1 MSNVALMWDLEN
13 VNPGADSLFLE
24 GLIEHAESKG
34 RVVTARAYGNW
45 TNTVFSK
52 LAPSLTRRY
61 FYLVHIPKGR
71 KNSSDMV
78 LVSDTLEILRIHD
91 HIDTFILVT
100 GDSDFR
106 FLVLALRRAGKMVHI
121 VCNTQNASEDLLA
134 LADSYVDY
142 RELMPGG
149 NDEEAADKGVQP
161 TEDKAPQPR
170 GSAPAVSPMNVE
182 DWFQVLAEAADLML
196 KKKISP
202 GIGSVKI
209 RMKMVNPNFNEKKL
223 NFSHWSDFVSAAVKA
238 GFVTIEGKG
247 AESLVYPV
255 SRVLKREGPQQRAF
269 QVLLDVL
276 AELDKGNQASY
287 HSYRNVN
294 SKPSRGRSILTGWAS
309 INSRGSYR
317 RRRRGAS
324 SNRRSKGSSTRY
336 AVSSFRTNRRGA
348 DFGARGPSGFSHGAE
363 MLSGDRKGR
372 MTFSTSRARFSI
384 FRLNSAS
391 HIC

>member
-1 MSNVALMWDLEN
+1 MPARRSLRAHPQTCIIQSMSNVAILWDLEN
-13 VNPGADSLFLE
+13 VNPGSDSLFLE
-24 GLIEHAESKG
+24 GLTEHAESKG

-45 TNTVFSK
+45 TNAVFAK

-106 FLVLALRRAGKMVHI
+106 FLVLALRRAGKTVHI

-149 NDEEAADKGVQP
+149 NDEE
-161 TEDKAPQPR
+161 TSEKAPQVPEDK
-170 GSAPAVSPMNVE
+170 GAQIKAAVPHMNIE

-196 KKKISP
+196 KKKTNP

-209 RMKMVNPNFNEKKL
+209 RMKMLNPNFNEKKL
-223 NFSHWSDFVSAAVKA
+223 NFSHWSDFVTAAVKA

-247 AESLVYPV
+247 TEALVYPV
-255 SRVLKREGPQQRAF
+255 ARVLKREGPQQRAF
-269 QVLLDVL
+269 QILVDVL
-276 AELDKGNQASY
+276 AELDKGNQPSY
-287 HSYRNVN
+287 HSYRSVN
-294 SKPSRGRSILTGWAS
+294 SKLIEKKIYFNGLGFNQFKGFIQAAEARGLVQSKVEGLKHS
-309 INSRGSYR
+309 V
-317 RRRRGAS
+317 RRGIEEPA
-324 SNRRSKGSSTRY
+324 NARS
-336 AVSSFRTNRRGA
+336 AQ
-348 DFGARGPSGFSHGAE
+348 
-363 MLSGDRKGR
+363 
-372 MTFSTSRARFSI
+372 
-384 FRLNSAS
+384 
-391 HIC
+391 

>member
-1 MSNVALMWDLEN
+1 MSNVAILWDLEN

-24 GLIEHAESKG
+24 GLLEHAESKG

-45 TNTVFSK
+45 TNLVFSK

-61 FYLVHIPKGR
+61 FYLVHIPKGQ

-121 VCNTQNASEDLLA
+121 VCNTQNASEDLLS

-149 NDEEAADKGVQP
+149 NDEEAIEKAPVP
-161 TEDKAPQPR
+161 AEDKA
-170 GSAPAVSPMNVE
+170 APAKIGAPAAVSSMANE

-196 KKKISP
+196 KKKTSP
-202 GIGSVKI
+202 GLGSVKI
-209 RMKMVNPNFNEKKL
+209 RMKMLNPNFSEKKL
-223 NFSHWSDFVSAAVKA
+223 NFSQWSDFVSAAVKA

-247 AESLVYPV
+247 AESVIYPV
-255 SRVLKREGPQQRAF
+255 ASVLKRQGPQQRAF
-269 QVLLDVL
+269 RILVDVL
-276 AELDKGNQASY
+276 TEFDKGTQPAY
-287 HSYRNVN
+287 HSFRNVN
-294 SKPSRGRSILTGWAS
+294 SKLIERKVYFNGLGFNQFKGFIQAAEARDLVQSKVEGLKHSV
-309 INSRGSYR
+309 R
-317 RRRRGAS
+317 RVPQDEAP
-324 SNRRSKGSSTRY
+324 KT
-336 AVSSFRTNRRGA
+336 TL
-348 DFGARGPSGFSHGAE
+348 P
-363 MLSGDRKGR
+363 
-372 MTFSTSRARFSI
+372 
-384 FRLNSAS
+384 
-391 HIC
+391 

>member
-1 MSNVALMWDLEN
+1 MSSIFGNPASKVEPILTNLYNKTMNNVALLWDLEN

-34 RVVTARAYGNW
+34 RIVTARAYGNW

-149 NDEEAADKGVQP
+149 NDEEATEKAAPLPDEKTAQAKG
-161 TEDKAPQPR
+161 
-170 GSAPAVSPMNVE
+170 GAPAAAASPMAIE
-182 DWFQVLAEAADLML
+182 DWFQVLAEAADTML
-196 KKKISP
+196 KKKINP

-209 RMKMVNPNFNEKKL
+209 RMKMLNPNFSEKKL
-223 NFSHWSDFVSAAVKA
+223 SFSHWSDFVSAAVKA
-238 GFVTIEGKG
+238 GFVKIEGKG
-247 AESLVYPV
+247 AESLIYPV
-255 SRVLKREGPQQRAF
+255 PKVLKREGPMQHAF
-269 QVLLDVL
+269 QVLIDVL
-276 AELDKGNQASY
+276 SELDKGGQPGY

-294 SKPSRGRSILTGWAS
+294 SKLIEKKLYFNGLGFNQFKGFIQAAETRGLVQSKVEGLKHS
-309 INSRGSYR
+309 VR
-317 RRRRGAS
+317 RLPHEEPA
-324 SNRRSKGSSTRY
+324 
-336 AVSSFRTNRRGA
+336 
-348 DFGARGPSGFSHGAE
+348 GPVVA
-363 MLSGDRKGR
+363 
-372 MTFSTSRARFSI
+372 
-384 FRLNSAS
+384 
-391 HIC
+391 

>member
-1 MSNVALMWDLEN
+1 MSNVALLWDLEN
-13 VNPGADSLFLE
+13 VNPGSDSLFLE

-121 VCNTQNASEDLLA
+121 VCNTQNASEDLLS

-149 NDEEAADKGVQP
+149 NDEETVERAVPAV
-161 TEDKAPQPR
+161 EDKAVPAKT
-170 GSAPAVSPMNVE
+170 GAPAPATTMTIE
-182 DWFQVLAEAADLML
+182 DWFLVLAEAADLML

-202 GIGSVKI
+202 GLGSVKI
-209 RMKMVNPNFNEKKL
+209 RMKMLNPNFNEKKL
-223 NFSHWSDFVSAAVKA
+223 SFSQWSDFVSAAVKA

-247 AESLVYPV
+247 AESVIYPV
-255 SRVLKREGPQQRAF
+255 PRVLKREGPQQRAF

-276 AELDKGNQASY
+276 AEFDKGNQPVY
-287 HSYRNVN
+287 HSFRNVN
-294 SKPSRGRSILTGWAS
+294 SKLIERKIYFNGLGFNQFKGFIQAAEARDLVQSKVEGLRHSVRRVLQEEPPKAS
-309 INSRGSYR
+309 
-317 RRRRGAS
+317 
-324 SNRRSKGSSTRY
+324 
-336 AVSSFRTNRRGA
+336 
-348 DFGARGPSGFSHGAE
+348 
-363 MLSGDRKGR
+363 LQ
-372 MTFSTSRARFSI
+372 
-384 FRLNSAS
+384 
-391 HIC
+391 

>member
-1 MSNVALMWDLEN
+1 MNNVALLWDLEN

-34 RVVTARAYGNW
+34 RIVTARAYGNW

-91 HIDTFILVT
+91 HIDTFMLVT

-149 NDEEAADKGVQP
+149 NDEET
-161 TEDKAPQPR
+161 TEKAPPLPDDKTAQAK
-170 GSAPAVSPMNVE
+170 GGAPAAAASPMAIE
-182 DWFQVLAEAADLML
+182 DWFQVLAEAADTML
-196 KKKISP
+196 KKKINP

-209 RMKMVNPNFNEKKL
+209 RMKMLNPNFNEKKL

-238 GFVTIEGKG
+238 GFVKIEGKG
-247 AESLVYPV
+247 AESLIYPIPK
-255 SRVLKREGPQQRAF
+255 VLTREGPMQHAF
-269 QVLLDVL
+269 QVLIDVL
-276 AELDKGNQASY
+276 TELDKGGQPGY

-294 SKPSRGRSILTGWAS
+294 SKLIERKVLFNGLGFNQFKGFIQAAETRGLVQ
-309 INSRGSYR
+309 
-317 RRRRGAS
+317 
-324 SNRRSKGSSTRY
+324 SKVEGLKHSVKRLPHGES
-336 AVSSFRTNRRGA
+336 A
-348 DFGARGPSGFSHGAE
+348 GPVV
-363 MLSGDRKGR
+363 
-372 MTFSTSRARFSI
+372 T
-384 FRLNSAS
+384 
-391 HIC
+391 

>member
-1 MSNVALMWDLEN
+1 MNNVALLWDLEN
-13 VNPGADSLFLE
+13 VNPGSDSLFLE
-24 GLIEHAESKG
+24 GLNEFAEGKG
-34 RVVTARAYGNW
+34 RIVTARAYGNW
-45 TNTVFSK
+45 TNATFSK

-142 RELMPGG
+142 RELVPGG
-149 NDEEAADKGVQP
+149 NDEDS
-161 TEDKAPQPR
+161 TEKVVPQGDDKAC
-170 GSAPAVSPMNVE
+170 APKAPDADMKIE
-182 DWFQVLAEAADLML
+182 DWFHLLAEAADLML
-196 KKKISP
+196 KKKVNP

-209 RMKMVNPNFNEKKL
+209 RMKMLNPNFNEKRL

-238 GFVTIEGKG
+238 GYVKIEGKG
-247 AESLVYPV
+247 PESLVYPV
-255 SRVLKREGPQQRAF
+255 ERVLKKEGALQQAF
-269 QVLLDVL
+269 KELVDVL
-276 AELDKGNQASY
+276 SELDKGAQANY

-294 SKPSRGRSILTGWAS
+294 SKLIERKVHFAS
-309 INSRGSYR
+309 IGFNQF
-317 RRRRGAS
+317 
-324 SNRRSKGSSTRY
+324 KGFIQ
-336 AVSSFRTNRRGA
+336 AA
-348 DFGARGPSGFSHGAE
+348 EARGLVESRVEGLKHSVRRPVPAE
-363 MLSGDRKGR
+363 Q
-372 MTFSTSRARFSI
+372 AE
-384 FRLNSAS
+384 
-391 HIC
+391 

>member
-1 MSNVALMWDLEN
+1 MALLWDLEN
-13 VNPGADSLFLE
+13 VNPGSDSLFLE

-52 LAPSLTRRY
+52 LAPSLTRQY

-149 NDEEAADKGVQP
+149 NDEEAADKTP
-161 TEDKAPQPR
+161 PAAEDRAAQAKSGTPAP
-170 GSAPAVSPMNVE
+170 VSPMTIE

-196 KKKISP
+196 KKKINP
-202 GIGSVKI
+202 GLGSVKI
-209 RMKMVNPNFNEKKL
+209 RMKMLNPNFNEKKL

-238 GFVTIEGKG
+238 GFVTISGKG
-247 AESLVYPV
+247 AESVISPV
-255 SRVLKREGPQQRAF
+255 SKVLKREGPQQRAF
-269 QVLLDVL
+269 RVLLDVL
-276 AELDKGNQASY
+276 TELDKGNQANY
-287 HSYRNVN
+287 HSFRNVN
-294 SKPSRGRSILTGWAS
+294 SKLIERKVYFNGLGFNQFKGFMQAAEARDLVHSKVEGLKHSV
-309 INSRGSYR
+309 R
-317 RRRRGAS
+317 RVLQDEPAR
-324 SNRRSKGSSTRY
+324 
-336 AVSSFRTNRRGA
+336 VSL
-348 DFGARGPSGFSHGAE
+348 P
-363 MLSGDRKGR
+363 
-372 MTFSTSRARFSI
+372 
-384 FRLNSAS
+384 
-391 HIC
+391 

>member
-1 MSNVALMWDLEN
+1 MHNVALLWDLEN
-13 VNPGADSLFLE
+13 VNPGSDSLFLE
-24 GLIEHAESKG
+24 GLTEYAEAKG
-34 RVVTARAYGNW
+34 RIVTARAYGNW
-45 TNTVFSK
+45 TNATFSK

-142 RELMPGG
+142 RELVPGG
-149 NDEEAADKGVQP
+149 NDEEATEKLPQTA
-161 TEDKAPQPR
+161 EDKATGQTK
-170 GSAPAVSPMNVE
+170 SNVTPMSIE
-182 DWFQVLAEAADLML
+182 DWFYVLAEAADLML

-209 RMKMVNPNFNEKKL
+209 RMKMLNPNFNEKKL

-247 AESLVYPV
+247 PESLVYPV
-255 SRVLKREGPQQRAF
+255 TPVLKKEGGLQQAF
-269 QVLLDVL
+269 KVLLDVL
-276 AELDKGNQASY
+276 AELDKGSQANY

-294 SKPSRGRSILTGWAS
+294 SKLIEKKVHFNGLGF
-309 INSRGSYR
+309 NQF
-317 RRRRGAS
+317 
-324 SNRRSKGSSTRY
+324 KGFIQ
-336 AVSSFRTNRRGA
+336 AA
-348 DFGARGPSGFSHGAE
+348 EARGLVQSKVEGLKHSVRRVLQE
-363 MLSGDRKGR
+363 E
-372 MTFSTSRARFSI
+372 SI
-384 FRLNSAS
+384 Q
-391 HIC
+391 

>member
-1 MSNVALMWDLEN
+1 MSNVAVLWDLEN

-45 TNTVFSK
+45 TNAVFSK

-149 NDEEAADKGVQP
+149 NDEEAA
-161 TEDKAPQPR
+161 EKAPPARKTRQR
-170 GSAPAVSPMNVE
+170 QAKSGAPAPPAPVSSMTIE

-202 GIGSVKI
+202 GLGSVKI
-209 RMKMVNPNFNEKKL
+209 RMKMLNPNFNEKKL
-223 NFSHWSDFVSAAVKA
+223 SFSHWSDFVSAAVKA

-247 AESLVYPV
+247 AESVIYPV
-255 SRVLKREGPQQRAF
+255 PKVLKRAGPAAAGF
-269 QVLLDVL
+269 P
-276 AELDKGNQASY
+276 G
-287 HSYRNVN
+287 
-294 SKPSRGRSILTGWAS
+294 PSRCPHRVRQGKPGKL
-309 INSRGSYR
+309 
-317 RRRRGAS
+317 
-324 SNRRSKGSSTRY
+324 
-336 AVSSFRTNRRGA
+336 
-348 DFGARGPSGFSHGAE
+348 PL
-363 MLSGDRKGR
+363 LSQRQFEADRKKG
-372 MTFSTSRARFSI
+372 I
-384 FRLNSAS
+384 FQRSGLQPVQGV
-391 HIC
+391 HTGG

>member
-1 MSNVALMWDLEN
+1 MIGTWEKRYNGGVSNVALLWDLEN
-13 VNPGADSLFLE
+13 VNPGSDSLFLE
-24 GLIEHAESKG
+24 GLTEFAEGKG
-34 RVVTARAYGNW
+34 RIVTARAYGNW
-45 TNTVFSK
+45 TNATFSK

-106 FLVLALRRAGKMVHI
+106 FLVLALRRAGKVVHI

-142 RELMPGG
+142 RELLPGG
-149 NDEEAADKGVQP
+149 NDEEGSEKLPQVA
-161 TEDKAPQPR
+161 EDKAREAKGTAQP
-170 GSAPAVSPMNVE
+170 MTIE

-209 RMKMVNPNFNEKKL
+209 RMKMLNPNFNEKKL
-223 NFSHWSDFVSAAVKA
+223 SFSHWSDFVSAAVKA

-247 AESLVYPV
+247 PESLVYPV
-255 SRVLKREGPQQRAF
+255 ARVLKREGPLPHALQIL
-269 QVLLDVL
+269 VDVL
-276 AELDKGNQASY
+276 GELDKGGHPTY

-294 SKPSRGRSILTGWAS
+294 SKLIEKKIYFNALGF
-309 INSRGSYR
+309 NQF
-317 RRRRGAS
+317 
-324 SNRRSKGSSTRY
+324 KGFIQ
-336 AVSSFRTNRRGA
+336 AA
-348 DFGARGPSGFSHGAE
+348 EARGLVQSKVEGLKHSV
-363 MLSGDRKGR
+363 R
-372 MTFSTSRARFSI
+372 
-384 FRLNSAS
+384 RLVTNDFDKS
-391 HIC
+391 

>member
-1 MSNVALMWDLEN
+1 MLPPHCAAAALPFTLCCNLTASLAHGAINLYNNRVSNVALLWDLEN
-13 VNPGADSLFLE
+13 VNPGSDSLFLE
-24 GLIEHAESKG
+24 GLLEFAEGKG

-45 TNTVFSK
+45 TNLVFSK

-91 HIDTFILVT
+91 HIDTFLLVT

-142 RELMPGG
+142 RELVPGG
-149 NDEEAADKGVQP
+149 NDED
-161 TEDKAPQPR
+161 TSDKAPQVAEEKSTQTKP
-170 GSAPAVSPMNVE
+170 SAPPLNIE

-209 RMKMVNPNFNEKKL
+209 RMKMLNPNFNEKKL
-223 NFSHWSDFVSAAVKA
+223 NFSHWSDFVTAAVKA

-255 SRVLKREGPQQRAF
+255 QRVLKREGPMQHAF
-269 QVLLDVL
+269 QILVDTLS
-276 AELDKGNQASY
+276 ELDKHGQPSY
-287 HSYRNVN
+287 HSYRSVN
-294 SKPSRGRSILTGWAS
+294 SKLIEKKVHFNGLGF
-309 INSRGSYR
+309 NQF
-317 RRRRGAS
+317 
-324 SNRRSKGSSTRY
+324 KGFIQ
-336 AVSSFRTNRRGA
+336 AA
-348 DFGARGPSGFSHGAE
+348 EARGLVQS
-363 MLSGDRKGR
+363 
-372 MTFSTSRARFSI
+372 
-384 FRLNSAS
+384 
-391 HIC
+391 

>member
-1 MSNVALMWDLEN
+1 MSNVALLWDLEN
-13 VNPGADSLFLE
+13 VNPGSDSLFLE

-45 TNTVFSK
+45 TNAVFSK

-121 VCNTQNASEDLLA
+121 VCNTQNASEDLLS

-149 NDEEAADKGVQP
+149 NDEETVEKTAPAA
-161 TEDKAPQPR
+161 EDKAAPVR
-170 GSAPAVSPMNVE
+170 TGAPAAVTTMTIE

-196 KKKISP
+196 KKKISS
-202 GIGSVKI
+202 GLGSVKI
-209 RMKMVNPNFNEKKL
+209 RMKMLNPNFNEKKL
-223 NFSHWSDFVSAAVKA
+223 SFSQWSDFVSAAVKA

-247 AESLVYPV
+247 AESVIYPV
-255 SRVLKREGPQQRAF
+255 LRVLKREGPQQRAF

-276 AELDKGNQASY
+276 AEFDKGNQPIY
-287 HSYRNVN
+287 HSFRNVN
-294 SKPSRGRSILTGWAS
+294 SKLIERKIYFNGLGFNQFKGFIQAAEARDLVQSKVEGLKHAV
-309 INSRGSYR
+309 R
-317 RRRRGAS
+317 RVLQEELQ
-324 SNRRSKGSSTRY
+324 K
-336 AVSSFRTNRRGA
+336 
-348 DFGARGPSGFSHGAE
+348 
-363 MLSGDRKGR
+363 
-372 MTFSTSRARFSI
+372 TS
-384 FRLNSAS
+384 LQ
-391 HIC
+391 

>member
-1 MSNVALMWDLEN
+1 VHNVALLWDLEN
-13 VNPGADSLFLE
+13 VNPGSDSLFLE
-24 GLIEHAESKG
+24 GLTEYAEAKG
-34 RVVTARAYGNW
+34 RIVTARAYGNW
-45 TNTVFSK
+45 TNATFSK

-142 RELMPGG
+142 RELVPGG
-149 NDEEAADKGVQP
+149 NDEEAAEKPSQVA
-161 TEDKAPQPR
+161 EDKTGQAK
-170 GSAPAVSPMNVE
+170 GAVTQSTVTPMSIE
-182 DWFQVLAEAADLML
+182 DWFYVLAEAADLML

-209 RMKMVNPNFNEKKL
+209 RMKMLNPNFNEKKL
-223 NFSHWSDFVSAAVKA
+223 NFFHWSDFVAAAVKA

-247 AESLVYPV
+247 PESLVYPV
-255 SRVLKREGPQQRAF
+255 ERVVKQEGGLQQAF
-269 QVLLDVL
+269 KVLLDVL
-276 AELDKGNQASY
+276 AELDKGTQANY

-294 SKPSRGRSILTGWAS
+294 SKLIEKKVYFNGLGF
-309 INSRGSYR
+309 NQF
-317 RRRRGAS
+317 
-324 SNRRSKGSSTRY
+324 KGFIQ
-336 AVSSFRTNRRGA
+336 AA
-348 DFGARGPSGFSHGAE
+348 EARGLVQSKVEGLRHSVRRVLQE
-363 MLSGDRKGR
+363 ES
-372 MTFSTSRARFSI
+372 S
-384 FRLNSAS
+384 
-391 HIC
+391 